1 MRFADELRGSEGE
14 RCKVTDLRT
23 GTINP
28 GVVQKWNDET
38 QRTDVLYDDG
48 RLVRVGYS
56 FVSLIGDE
64 S

>member
-23 GTINP
+23 GTIHP
-28 GVVQKWNDET
+28 GVVQKWNDVT
-38 QRTDVLYDDG
+38 RRADVLYDDG
-48 RLVRVGYS
+48 TLVRVGYS

-64 S
+64 A